1 MTHLWVRAEERAH
14 EQRVG
19 ITPEGARALL
29 NAGLRVTVEES
40 AARAIPL
47 QGYREA
53 GCEIATENSWR
64 QAPKDAVI
72 FGLKELPEDGTPLVH
87 RHIMFGHAYKGQPS
101 GKQLLERFKA
111 GGGTLYDL
119 EYLVDADNRRV
130 AAFGYWAGYAG
141 AAVALKCWAAQQRGG
156 ICGPVGV
163 YDSSKHLLADLQ
175 SDLSGAFT
183 RPTALIIGALGRVG
197 TGAADLCTHMGVP
210 VTGWDMAETAHGGP
224 FPEILQHELFFNCI
238 LARPGTP
245 VFVPASAKTAD
256 RKLSVIGDIACDPDS
271 DFNPIRV
278 YDRVTTWEDPALRV
292 HDAPVL
298 DVTAIDNLPSMLP
311 VESSE
316 DYAGQLLPTLLQLGA
331 IDTGVWG
338 RAQATFD
345 THIAKV

>member
-1 MTHLWVRAEERAH
+1 MTHLWVRAEEREH

-19 ITPEGARALL
+19 LTPEGAKTLL
-29 NAGLRVTVEES
+29 DAGLRVTVEES

-47 QGYREA
+47 QGYVDA
-53 GCEIATENSWR
+53 GCEIAAENSWR
-64 QAPKDAVI
+64 QAPDNAVV
-72 FGLKELPEDGTPLVH
+72 FGLKELPEDGTPLTH

-101 GKQLLERFKA
+101 GKQLLERFKT

-119 EYLVDADNRRV
+119 EYLVDENGRRV

-141 AAVALKCWAAQQRGG
+141 AAVALKCWAAQQRRE

-210 VTGWDMAETAHGGP
+210 VTGWDMEETAHGGP
-224 FPEILQHELFFNCI
+224 FPEILQHNLFFNCI

-245 VFVPASAKTAD
+245 VFVPSSAKTAA

-271 DFNPIRV
+271 DFNPIKV
-278 YDRVTTWEDPALRV
+278 YDRVTTWDTPALRV
-292 HDAPVL
+292 QDTPVL

-316 DYAGQLLPTLLQLGA
+316 DYAGQLLATLMDLEN
-331 IDTGVWG
+331 IETGVWG
-338 RAQATFD
+338 RAKATFD
-345 THIAKV
+345 THIGKV

>member
-1 MTHLWVRAEERAH
+1 MTHLWVRAEEREH

-19 ITPEGARALL
+19 LTPEGAKALL
-29 NAGLRVTVEES
+29 DAGVRVTVEES
-40 AARAIPL
+40 TARAIPL
-47 QGYREA
+47 QGYVDA
-53 GCEIATENSWR
+53 GCEIAAENSWR
-64 QAPKDAVI
+64 QAPDDAIV
-72 FGLKELPEDGTPLVH
+72 FGLKELPEDGTPLTH

-101 GKQLLERFKA
+101 GRQLLKRFKA

-119 EYLVDADNRRV
+119 EYLVAEDGRRV

-141 AAVALKCWAAQQRGG
+141 AAVALKCWAAQQRGE

-175 SDLSGAFT
+175 TDLSGAFT

-245 VFVPASAKTAD
+245 VFVPAFAKTAD

-271 DFNPIRV
+271 DFNPIKV

-292 HDAPVL
+292 HGTPPL
-298 DVTAIDNLPSMLP
+298 DVIAIDNLPSMLP

-316 DYAGQLLPTLLQLGA
+316 DYAGQLLPTLLQLDA
-331 IDTGVWG
+331 IDSGVWG
-338 RAQATFD
+338 RAKATFD
-345 THIAKV
+345 THIGEV